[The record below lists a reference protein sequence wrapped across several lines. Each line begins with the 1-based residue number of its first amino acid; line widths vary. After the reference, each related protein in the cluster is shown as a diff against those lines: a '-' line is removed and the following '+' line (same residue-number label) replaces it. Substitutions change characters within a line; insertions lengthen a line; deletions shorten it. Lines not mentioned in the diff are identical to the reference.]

1 MRSLVRSAA
10 PFLLCVVLAA
20 AGCAPSEEPPPK
32 PGTPGAAAAGL
43 DTAAHAREVEAWRA
57 ERETGLRNPEGWFS
71 LVGLFWLKEGE
82 NRIGSD
88 PGNTVILPEGKAPA
102 VAGTLVRRG
111 GAVRLEAAP
120 GVPLQI
126 GGRQVTAAD
135 LVSDDKGK
143 PTEVRLGSLGFFLIQ
158 RGERLGVRVRDS
170 ASPALA
176 SFHGLDHYPV
186 DPEWRVTARF
196 EPYQPPKAVMVP
208 NILGDAEEQPSPGT
222 VVFERDGATH
232 RLDALEGGEDGSLF
246 LIFADATNQ
255 TETYGAGRFLDTAPP
270 KDGQVVV
277 DFNQSYNPPCA
288 FTAFATC
295 PLPPQQNRLA
305 LDVRAGEK
313 KYGTGHP

>member
-1 MRSLVRSAA
+1 M
-10 PFLLCVVLAA
+10 
-20 AGCAPSEEPPPK
+20 
-32 PGTPGAAAAGL
+32 
-43 DTAAHAREVEAWRA
+43 
-57 ERETGLRNPEGWFS
+57 RNPQGWFS
-71 LVGLFWLKEGE
+71 LVGLYWLKEGE

-88 PGNTVILPEGKAPA
+88 PGSTVILPEGRAPA

-126 GGRQVTAAD
+126 DGRPVTAAD
-135 LVSDDKGK
+135 LVSDEKGK

-176 SFHGLDHYPV
+176 SFQGLDNYPV
-186 DPEWRVTARF
+186 DPAWRVSARF
-196 EPYQPPKAVMVP
+196 EPYQPPRPVAVP
-208 NILGDAEEQPSPGT
+208 NILGDVEEQASPGA